1 MAFKIATDP
10 YVGRLTFFR
19 VYSGKIEAG
28 SYIYNTRSGKKERVS
43 RLFQMHSNKQN
54 PVEVISAGDI
64 GAGVGFKDI
73 RTGDTLCDETAPIV
87 LESMDFPEPVIG
99 IAVEPKTQKDLD
111 KLSEKVTVLVV
122 KDSREALAQ
131 LSCAWEDDPAQH
143 LVTIGVTGTKGKT
156 TTAYMIYEILRKAG
170 IRAGLIGTI
179 ETRIGE
185 KSIPSENTTPEPV
198 VLQKLFSEMMREG
211 CTHVVMEVSSQ
222 AEKQHRCDGITFDY
236 GVFTNI
242 GNDHI
247 GAGEHASFAEYL
259 SCKKKLLRTC
269 RTGIV
274 NRDDKRFPEIIRQS
288 TCRLVTFGCREK
300 ADFMAADAALDQAP
314 GVLGVSYRVQGA
326 ADFPVRV
333 DLPGLFS
340 VSNSLAAIAVC
351 AQMGIPEK
359 AMQEALSAVR
369 VRGRCEAVPVYPEMT
384 LLIDYAHNAMS
395 LESLLKTLRKYHPKR
410 LICLFGCGGNRA
422 RDRRFQMGE
431 VSGRLADLTV
441 ITSDNPRDE
450 EPQAILDDIRT
461 GIGKTEGAF
470 VEIADRKE
478 AIRYVIEN
486 RQPGDLVVLAGKGHE
501 TYQIRKG
508 KRYEM
513 DERVL
518 IREILEESKGN
529 V

>member
-1 MAFKIATDP
+1 MKNMRTLQKRIAYQLQQGSLDAEVTGITCDSRKVQP
-10 YVGRLTFFR
+10 QNVFVCIRGNRMDGH
-19 VYSGKIEAG
+19 VYAE
-28 SYIYNTRSGKKERVS
+28 E
-43 RLFQMHSNKQN
+43 
-54 PVEVISAGDI
+54 
-64 GAGVGFKDI
+64 
-73 RTGDTLCDETAPIV
+73 
-87 LESMDFPEPVIG
+87 
-99 IAVEPKTQKDLD
+99 AVERGAAVLVAERELEGIP
-111 KLSEKVTVLVV
+111 EKVTVLVV

-422 RDRRFQMGE
+422 RDRRYSMGE
-431 VSGRLADLTV
+431 IGGKMADLCI
-441 ITSDNPRDE
+441 ITADNPRFE
-450 EPQAILDDIRT
+450 KNEDIIKDIEVGLAKT
-461 GIGKTEGAF
+461 DGKYI
-470 VEIADRKE
+470 VIPDRRE
-478 AIRYVIEN
+478 AISYAIHNAEE
-486 RQPGDLVVLAGKGHE
+486 GDMIAIIGKGHE
-501 TYQIRKG
+501 DYQEIEGVKHHFLDREVVEEAVKEIG
-508 KRYEM
+508 K
-513 DERVL
+513 
-518 IREILEESKGN
+518 
-529 V
+529 

>member
-1 MAFKIATDP
+1 MKRKKIVVALGHKALGTTLPEQKAAVKRSAKVIADLVAAGADVVITHSNAPQVGMIHMAMNEFGKMHTDYSAAPMSVCSAMSEGYIGYDLQNAIRAELLRRGIFKTTSTILTQVEVDP
-10 YVGRLTFFR
+10 YDDAF
-19 VYSGKIEAG
+19 
-28 SYIYNTRSGKKERVS
+28 N
-43 RLFQMHSNKQN
+43 N
-54 PVEVISAGDI
+54 PV
-64 GAGVGFKDI
+64 K
-73 RTGDTLCDETAPIV
+73 
-87 LESMDFPEPVIG
+87 
-99 IAVEPKTQKDLD
+99 
-111 KLSEKVTVLVV
+111 
-122 KDSREALAQ
+122 
-131 LSCAWEDDPAQH
+131 
-143 LVTIGVTGTKGKT
+143 
-156 TTAYMIYEILRKAG
+156 
-170 IRAGLIGTI
+170 LIGRTLSK
-179 ETRIGE
+179 EEADAEEEKGNYVTKTEDGYRRIVAAPKPQDIVE
-185 KSIPSENTTPEPV
+185 IDSIRLLLDAGQV
-198 VLQKLFSEMMREG
+198 VIAAG
-211 CTHVVMEVSSQ
+211 GG
-222 AEKQHRCDGITFDY
+222 GIP
-236 GVFTNI
+236 
-242 GNDHI
+242 
-247 GAGEHASFAEYL
+247 AGEHASFAEYL

>member
-1 MAFKIATDP
+1 MKNMRTLQKRIAYQLQQGSLDAEVTGITCDSRKVQP
-10 YVGRLTFFR
+10 QNVFVCIRGNRMDGH
-19 VYSGKIEAG
+19 VYAE
-28 SYIYNTRSGKKERVS
+28 E
-43 RLFQMHSNKQN
+43 
-54 PVEVISAGDI
+54 
-64 GAGVGFKDI
+64 
-73 RTGDTLCDETAPIV
+73 
-87 LESMDFPEPVIG
+87 
-99 IAVEPKTQKDLD
+99 AVERGAAVLVAERELEGIP
-111 KLSEKVTVLVV
+111 EKVTVLVV

-185 KSIPSENTTPEPV
+185 KSIPS
-198 VLQKLFSEMMREG
+198 F
-211 CTHVVMEVSSQ
+211 
-222 AEKQHRCDGITFDY
+222 TFDY

-288 TCRLVTFGCREK
+288 TCRLVTFGCRQK

>member
-1 MAFKIATDP
+1 MKNMRTLQKRIAYQLQQGSLDAEVTGITCDSRKVQP
-10 YVGRLTFFR
+10 QNVFVCIRGNRMDGH
-19 VYSGKIEAG
+19 VYAE
-28 SYIYNTRSGKKERVS
+28 E
-43 RLFQMHSNKQN
+43 
-54 PVEVISAGDI
+54 
-64 GAGVGFKDI
+64 
-73 RTGDTLCDETAPIV
+73 
-87 LESMDFPEPVIG
+87 
-99 IAVEPKTQKDLD
+99 AVERGAAVLVAERELEGIP
-111 KLSEKVTVLVV
+111 EKVTVLVV

-259 SCKKKLLRTC
+259 SCKKKLLQDVKI
-269 RTGIV
+269 G
-274 NRDDKRFPEIIRQS
+274 
-288 TCRLVTFGCREK
+288 L
-300 ADFMAADAALDQAP
+300 DAALDQAP

-369 VRGRCEAVPVYPEMT
+369 VHGRCEAVPVYPEMT

>member
-1 MAFKIATDP
+1 MKNMRTLQKRIAYQLQQGSLDAEVTGITCDSRKVQP
-10 YVGRLTFFR
+10 QNVFVCIRGNRMDGH
-19 VYSGKIEAG
+19 VYAE
-28 SYIYNTRSGKKERVS
+28 E
-43 RLFQMHSNKQN
+43 
-54 PVEVISAGDI
+54 
-64 GAGVGFKDI
+64 
-73 RTGDTLCDETAPIV
+73 
-87 LESMDFPEPVIG
+87 
-99 IAVEPKTQKDLD
+99 AVERGAAVLVAERELEGIP
-111 KLSEKVTVLVV
+111 EKVTVLVV

-170 IRAGLIGTI
+170 IHAGLIGTI

-359 AMQEALSAVR
+359 AMQEALSTVR
-369 VRGRCEAVPVYPEMT
+369 VRGRCEA
-384 LLIDYAHNAMS
+384 
-395 LESLLKTLRKYHPKR
+395 LRKYHPKR

>member
-1 MAFKIATDP
+1 
-10 YVGRLTFFR
+10 
-19 VYSGKIEAG
+19 
-28 SYIYNTRSGKKERVS
+28 
-43 RLFQMHSNKQN
+43 
-54 PVEVISAGDI
+54 
-64 GAGVGFKDI
+64 
-73 RTGDTLCDETAPIV
+73 
-87 LESMDFPEPVIG
+87 
-99 IAVEPKTQKDLD
+99 
-111 KLSEKVTVLVV
+111 
-122 KDSREALAQ
+122 
-131 LSCAWEDDPAQH
+131 
-143 LVTIGVTGTKGKT
+143 
-156 TTAYMIYEILRKAG
+156 
-170 IRAGLIGTI
+170 
-179 ETRIGE
+179 
-185 KSIPSENTTPEPV
+185 
-198 VLQKLFSEMMREG
+198 
-211 CTHVVMEVSSQ
+211 MEVSSQ

-274 NRDDKRFPEIIRQS
+274 NRDDKRFPEIIWQS

-340 VSNSLAAIAVC
+340 VSNLPARHCGLRAE
-351 AQMGIPEK
+351 MGILERRCRRHFP
-359 AMQEALSAVR
+359 QSASV
-369 VRGRCEAVPVYPEMT
+369 GRCENLRYPEMT

>member
-1 MAFKIATDP
+1 MKNMRTLQKRIAYQLQQGSLDAEVTGITCDSRKVQP
-10 YVGRLTFFR
+10 QNVFVCIRGNRMDGH
-19 VYSGKIEAG
+19 VYAE
-28 SYIYNTRSGKKERVS
+28 E
-43 RLFQMHSNKQN
+43 
-54 PVEVISAGDI
+54 
-64 GAGVGFKDI
+64 
-73 RTGDTLCDETAPIV
+73 
-87 LESMDFPEPVIG
+87 
-99 IAVEPKTQKDLD
+99 AVERGAAVLVAERELEGIP
-111 KLSEKVTVLVV
+111 EKVTVLVV

-222 AEKQHRCDGITFDY
+222 AEKQHRCDGFTFDY

-340 VSNSLAAIAVC
+340 ISNSLAAIAVC

-422 RDRRFQMGE
+422 RDRRYSMGE
-431 VSGRLADLTV
+431 IGGKMADLCI
-441 ITSDNPRDE
+441 ITADNPRFE
-450 EPQAILDDIRT
+450 KNEDIIKDIEVGLAKT
-461 GIGKTEGAF
+461 DGKYI
-470 VEIADRKE
+470 VIPDRRE
-478 AIRYVIEN
+478 AIFYAIHNAEE
-486 RQPGDLVVLAGKGHE
+486 GDMIAIIGKGHE
-501 TYQIRKG
+501 DYQEIEGVKHHFLDREVVEEAVKEIG
-508 KRYEM
+508 K
-513 DERVL
+513 
-518 IREILEESKGN
+518 
-529 V
+529 

>member
-1 MAFKIATDP
+1 MKNMRTLQKRIA
-10 YVGRLTFFR
+10 YRLQQGSLDAEVTGITCDSRKVQPQNVFVCIR
-19 VYSGKIEAG
+19 GSRSDGHVYAEEA
-28 SYIYNTRSGKKERVS
+28 
-43 RLFQMHSNKQN
+43 
-54 PVEVISAGDI
+54 VEK
-64 GAGVGFKDI
+64 GAGVLVAE
-73 RTGDTLCDETAPIV
+73 RE
-87 LESMDFPEPVIG
+87 LEKIPER
-99 IAVEPKTQKDLD
+99 
-111 KLSEKVTVLVV
+111 VTVLLVE
-122 KDSREALAQ
+122 DSREALAQ
-131 LSCAWEDDPAQH
+131 LSCALEDDPAQH

-170 IRAGLIGTI
+170 IRAGLVGTI
-179 ETRIGE
+179 ETRIRDRR
-185 KSIPSENTTPEPV
+185 IPSENTTPDPV
-198 VLQKLFSEMMREG
+198 TLQKLFSEMVREG

-222 AEKQHRCDGITFDY
+222 AEKQHRCDGFTFDY

-247 GAGEHASFAEYL
+247 GKGEHESFSEYL
-259 SCKKKLLRTC
+259 ACKKKLLRTC

-274 NRDDKRFPEIIRQS
+274 NRDDKRFAEITEGS
-288 TCRLVTFGCREK
+288 TCHLVTFGCRTE
-300 ADFMAADAALDQAP
+300 ADFMAEQPELYQKP
-314 GVLGVSYRVQGA
+314 GVPGVSYRVRGK
-326 ADFPVRV
+326 ADFQAEV

-351 AQMGIPEK
+351 TQMGIPEK
-359 AMQEALSAVR
+359 AMQEALSTVR
-369 VRGRCEAVPVYPEMT
+369 VCGRCEAVPVFQKIA

-395 LESLLKTLRKYHPKR
+395 LESLLKTLREYHPKR

-450 EPQAILDDIRT
+450 DPQAILDDIRT
-461 GIGKTEGAF
+461 GIEKTDGAF

-486 RQPGDLVVLAGKGHE
+486 RQPGDLIVLAGKGHE

-508 KRYEM
+508 KRYAM

-518 IREILEESKGN
+518 IREILEESKTESKGN

>member
-1 MAFKIATDP
+1 MKNMRTLQRRIA
-10 YVGRLTFFR
+10 YQLQQ
-19 VYSGKIEAG
+19 G
-28 SYIYNTRSGKKERVS
+28 S
-43 RLFQMHSNKQN
+43 LD
-54 PVEVISAGDI
+54 VEVTGITCDSRKVQPQNVFVCISGS
-64 GAGVGFKDI
+64 
-73 RTGDTLCDETAPIV
+73 R
-87 LESMDFPEPVIG
+87 MDGHAYAEE
-99 IAVEPKTQKDLD
+99 AVEKGASVLVAERELEEIP
-111 KLSEKVTVLVV
+111 EHVTVFVV
-122 KDSREALAQ
+122 KDSREALAK
-131 LSCAWEDDPAQH
+131 LSCAWENDPAQH

-156 TTAYMIYEILRKAG
+156 TTAYMIYEILQKAG

-198 VLQKLFSEMMREG
+198 ALQQLFSEMVRKG

-222 AEKQHRCDGITFDY
+222 AEKQHRCDGFTFDY

-242 GNDHI
+242 GYDHI
-247 GAGEHASFAEYL
+247 GALEHASFAEYL
-259 SCKKKLLRTC
+259 SCKKKLLRSC

-274 NRDDKRFPEIIRQS
+274 NRDEKRFREIVQGS
-288 TCRLVTFGCREK
+288 TCTLVTFGYREK
-300 ADFMAADAALDQAP
+300 ADFMAADAALDQEA
-314 GVLGVSYRVQGA
+314 GVIGVSYRVQGA
-326 ADFPVRV
+326 AEFPVRV
-333 DLPGLFS
+333 DMPGLFS
-340 VSNSLAAIAVC
+340 VFNSLAAITVC
-351 AQMGIPEK
+351 AQMGIPKK
-359 AMQEALSAVR
+359 AMQQALSTIR
-369 VRGRCEAVPVYPEMT
+369 VRGRCEAVRVYPEMT
-384 LLIDYAHNAMS
+384 VLIDYAHNAMS

-422 RDRRFQMGE
+422 RDRRFRMGE

-450 EPQAILDDIRT
+450 KPQDILNDIRT
-461 GIGKTEGAF
+461 GIEKTDGAF

-478 AIRYVIEN
+478 AIRFVIEN

-501 TYQIRKG
+501 TYQIRKE

>member
-1 MAFKIATDP
+1 MKNMRTLQKRIAYQLQQGSLDAEVTGITCDSRKVQP
-10 YVGRLTFFR
+10 QNVFVCIRGNRMDGH
-19 VYSGKIEAG
+19 VYAE
-28 SYIYNTRSGKKERVS
+28 E
-43 RLFQMHSNKQN
+43 
-54 PVEVISAGDI
+54 
-64 GAGVGFKDI
+64 
-73 RTGDTLCDETAPIV
+73 
-87 LESMDFPEPVIG
+87 
-99 IAVEPKTQKDLD
+99 AVERGAAVLVAERELEGIP
-111 KLSEKVTVLVV
+111 EKVTVLVV

-198 VLQKLFSEMMREG
+198 VLQKLFSYTTDDALHADYDVAYSNFFSDKAAMIPNGYWLIDQIPENRGDEIRF
-211 CTHVVMEVSSQ
+211 SS
-222 AEKQHRCDGITFDY
+222 FP
-236 GVFTNI
+236 
-242 GNDHI
+242 
-247 GAGEHASFAEYL
+247 SFAEYL

>member
-1 MAFKIATDP
+1 MLFRCYSKRERGGLGMKQLRTLRKRSAFRCQQGSLDAEISGITCDSRKVQPQNVFVCIRGSRTDGHA
-10 YVGRLTFFR
+10 YA
-19 VYSGKIEAG
+19 E
-28 SYIYNTRSGKKERVS
+28 E
-43 RLFQMHSNKQN
+43 
-54 PVEVISAGDI
+54 
-64 GAGVGFKDI
+64 
-73 RTGDTLCDETAPIV
+73 
-87 LESMDFPEPVIG
+87 
-99 IAVEPKTQKDLD
+99 AVERGAAVLVAEQELEGIPQN
-111 KLSEKVTVLVV
+111 VTVLVV

-131 LSCAWEDDPAQH
+131 LSCAWEGDPAQH

-156 TTAYMIYEILRKAG
+156 TTAYMIYEILQKAG
-170 IRAGLIGTI
+170 IRAGLVGTI
-179 ETRIGE
+179 EARIGA
-185 KSIPSENTTPEPV
+185 KSIPAENTTPEPAA
-198 VLQKLFSEMMREG
+198 LQKLFSAMVREG

-222 AEKQHRCDGITFDY
+222 AEKQHRCDGFTFDY

-247 GAGEHASFAEYL
+247 GAGEHESFEEYL

-269 RTGIV
+269 RMGIV
-274 NRDDKRFPEIIRQS
+274 NRDDKRFAEIIQGS
-288 TCRLVTFGCREK
+288 TCRLVTFGCRTE
-300 ADFMAADAALDQAP
+300 ADFMAEQPELYQKP
-314 GVLGVSYRVQGA
+314 GVLGVSYRVRGK
-326 ADFPVRV
+326 ADFPAEV

-359 AMQEALSAVR
+359 AMQEALSTVR
-369 VRGRCEAVPVYPEMT
+369 VCGRCEAVPVFPEIT

-395 LESLLKTLRKYHPKR
+395 LESLLKTLREYDPKR

-450 EPQAILDDIRT
+450 EPQAILDDIRI
-461 GIGKTEGAF
+461 GIEKTDGAF
-470 VEIADRKE
+470 VEITDRKE
-478 AIRYVIEN
+478 AIRFVIEN
-486 RQPGDLVVLAGKGHE
+486 RRPGDLVVLAGKGHE

-518 IREILEESKGN
+518 IREILEETHKKVRGMYGQRLR
-529 V
+529 